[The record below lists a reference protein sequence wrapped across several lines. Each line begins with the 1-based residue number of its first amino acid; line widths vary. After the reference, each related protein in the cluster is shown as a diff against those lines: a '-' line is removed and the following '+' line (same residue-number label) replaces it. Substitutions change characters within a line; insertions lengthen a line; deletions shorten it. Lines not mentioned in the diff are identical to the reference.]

1 MQFRK
6 TTWLTIASAS
16 IALGA
21 LAPVTRAAAPEDDA
35 AIAQAESLS
44 KAFRRAAAKVRP
56 AVVQVRSKQTIV
68 QRVVDPFEM
77 FGFGSP
83 FGNRSPQTREFQRQG
98 LGSGVII
105 DREGHILTNNH
116 VIQDADE
123 LIIVF
128 HDETQVEAKLVG
140 ADPATDLAV
149 IKVDP
154 SSLSAAVSAATLG
167 DSDKMDVGDWVI
179 AIGSPL
185 ELQETVTAGIIS
197 ATGRRQGIIGRSNGG
212 LGYESFIQTDA
223 AINPGNS
230 GGPLINLRGEV
241 IGINTAIKSTSGGS
255 IGLGFSIPT
264 SIAQS
269 VAEQI
274 IETGSVK
281 RGYLG
286 VGLDTVTPENSAL
299 LGLEKDT
306 RGAVVTTVEKD
317 SPADK
322 AGVREKDV
330 ILSVNGSEVRELA
343 DVQLK
348 IAGVRPGTDA
358 VLRVLR
364 DGKERDITVS
374 VSERP
379 SLAEAGG
386 GIGLSVEDVD
396 RATARRLGLRQ
407 VMGARVTGVA
417 PGSAAEKAGFAEG
430 DIILS
435 LNNLRVPDAATLQDY
450 LDRAPAR
457 HRLQFQ
463 VVDAQ
468 GATGVKSLTVPGGAG
483 R

>member
-6 TTWLTIASAS
+6 ATWLTLASAT

-21 LAPVTRAAAPEDDA
+21 LAPFTHATPDDEA

-68 QRVVDPFEM
+68 QRVFDPFEQM
-77 FGFGSP
+77 FGSP
-83 FGNRSPQTREFQRQG
+83 FGNRGPQTREFQRQG

-123 LIIVF
+123 LVIVF
-128 HDETQVEAKLVG
+128 HDETQAEAKLVG

-167 DSDKMDVGDWVI
+167 DSDKMEVGDWVI

-197 ATGRRQGIIGRSNGG
+197 ATGRRQGIIRSSEG

-264 SIAQS
+264 SMAKT

-286 VGLDTVTPENSAL
+286 VGLDTVTTENAAL
-299 LGLEKDT
+299 LGLDKDT

-322 AGVREKDV
+322 AGLQEKDV
-330 ILSVNGSEVRELA
+330 IVAINGSDVRELA

-348 IAGVRPGTDA
+348 IAGVRPDSEA
-358 VLRVLR
+358 SIKILR
-364 DGKERDITVS
+364 DGKEREVTVR

-379 SLAEAGG
+379 SLATAGG

-407 VMGARVTGVA
+407 PMGARVTAVA
-417 PGSAAEKAGFAEG
+417 AGSEAEKAGFAEG

-435 LNNLRVPDAATLQDY
+435 LNNLRVPDATTLQDY
-450 LDRAPAR
+450 LDRAPAGM
-457 HRLQFQ
+457 RLQFQ

-468 GATGVKSLTVPGGAG
+468 GATGVKSLRAPSASG

>member
-1 MQFRK
+1 MEFRK
-6 TTWLTIASAS
+6 TTWLTIIGA
-16 IALGA
+16 ALSLAA
-21 LAPVTRAAAPEDDA
+21 LAPITRAATPEDDA

-44 KAFRRAAAKVRP
+44 KAFRRAAAKVKP

-83 FGNRSPQTREFQRQG
+83 FGNRGPQTREFQRQG
-98 LGSGVII
+98 LGSGVIM
-105 DREGHILTNNH
+105 DRDGHVLTNNH
-116 VIQDADE
+116 VIDGADE
-123 LIIVF
+123 LIVVF
-128 HDETQVEAKLVG
+128 HDETQVEAKVVG
-140 ADPATDLAV
+140 TDPATDLAV

-154 SSLSAAVSAATLG
+154 AALSAAVTAATLG
-167 DSDKMDVGDWVI
+167 DSDGMEVGDWVI

-197 ATGRRQGIIGRSNGG
+197 ATGRRQGIIRSSEGI
-212 LGYESFIQTDA
+212 GYESFIQTDA

-264 SIAQS
+264 SIARS

-281 RGYLG
+281 RGFLG

-299 LGLEKDT
+299 LGLEREV
-306 RGAVVTTVEKD
+306 RGAVVTNVEKD

-322 AGVREKDV
+322 AGLQEKDV
-330 ILSVNGSEVRELA
+330 ITAVNGEEVRELA
-343 DVQLK
+343 DVQLR
-348 IAGVRPGTDA
+348 IARVRPGA
-358 VLRVLR
+358 KAELRLLR
-364 DGKERDITVS
+364 DGRPMEVS
-374 VSERP
+374 VQVGERP
-379 SLAEAGG
+379 TMALTGAGL
-386 GIGLSVEDVD
+386 GLSVVDVD
-396 RATARRLGLRQ
+396 AATARRLGFRQ
-407 VMGARVTGVA
+407 RIGARVSAVA
-417 PGSAAEKAGFAEG
+417 QGSEAEKAGFAEG

-435 LNNLRVPDAATLQDY
+435 LNNLRVPDAATLEGF
-450 LDRAPAR
+450 LARASAGM
-457 HRLQFQ
+457 RLQFQ

-468 GATGVKSLTVPGGAG
+468 GGTGVKSLTVPGGPG

>member
-1 MQFRK
+1 MEFRK
-6 TTWLTIASAS
+6 TVWLTIAGGAV
-16 IALGA
+16 ALGT
-21 LAPVTRAAAPEDDA
+21 LAPLARSSEPGDDA

-44 KAFRRAAAKVRP
+44 KAFRRAAAKVKP
-56 AVVQVRSKQTIV
+56 SVVQVRSKQTIV

-83 FGNRSPQTREFQRQG
+83 FGNRGPQTREFQRQG

-105 DREGHILTNNH
+105 DRDGHVLTNNH
-116 VIQDADE
+116 VIDGADE
-123 LIIVF
+123 LVVIF
-128 HDETQVEAKLVG
+128 HDETQVEAKVVG
-140 ADPATDLAV
+140 KDPATDLAV

-154 SSLSAAVSAATLG
+154 AALSAAVSAATLG
-167 DSDKMDVGDWVI
+167 DSDRMEVGDWVI

-197 ATGRRQGIIGRSNGG
+197 ATGRRQGIIRSSEGI
-212 LGYESFIQTDA
+212 GYESFIQTDA

-264 SIAQS
+264 SIATS

-281 RGYLG
+281 RGFLG
-286 VGLDTVTPENSAL
+286 VALDTVTPENSAL
-299 LGLEKDT
+299 LGLERDT
-306 RGAVVTTVEKD
+306 RGAVVTNVEKD

-322 AGVREKDV
+322 AGLKERDV
-330 ILSVNGSEVRELA
+330 ILSVNDEDVRDLA
-343 DVQLK
+343 DVQMK
-348 IAGVRPGTDA
+348 IARVRPGAQAKLD
-358 VLRVLR
+358 VMR
-364 DGKERDITVS
+364 DGERMEVP
-374 VSERP
+374 VEVGERP
-379 SLAEAGG
+379 ALAASGAGV
-386 GIGLSVEDVD
+386 GLAVADVD
-396 RATARRLGLRQ
+396 AATARRLGFRQ
-407 VMGARVTGVA
+407 RIGARVTGVA
-417 PGSAAEKAGFAEG
+417 PGSEAEKAGFAEG

-435 LNNLRVPDAATLQDY
+435 LNNLRVPDATTLEDY
-450 LDRAPAR
+450 LARASPGM
-457 HRLQFQ
+457 RLQFQ

-468 GATGVKSLTVPGGAG
+468 GGTGVKSLTVPGGPG